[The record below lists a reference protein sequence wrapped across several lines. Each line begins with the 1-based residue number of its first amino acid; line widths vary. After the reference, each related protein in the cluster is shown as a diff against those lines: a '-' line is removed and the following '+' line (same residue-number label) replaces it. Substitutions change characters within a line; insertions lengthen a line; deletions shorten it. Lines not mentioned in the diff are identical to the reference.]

1 MGKHR
6 ILVVE
11 DNLLVSAAV
20 KDILVEDGFEAVCA
34 ESAKEAAAALA
45 KDQFNL
51 VILDMMLPDANGRDL
66 LPIWQK
72 DYPSMLI
79 VMMTAHGDV
88 PTAVDCLRLGA
99 HDFLTKPVEQPLLLK
114 TVHNALKHLT
124 MARKVDTLTELNK
137 REVQTRQMGDVIANS
152 QAMRKTLDMLRLVT
166 ASDFSCILIKGESG
180 TGKGLLARTIHKMG
194 GRANKPFVEVNCS
207 ALPANLIE
215 SELFGHKKGAFTDAK
230 EDKVGLFELA
240 DTGTI
245 FLDEIGDMDISLQ
258 AKLLKAMEEQKFRR
272 IGGTADISV
281 NVAIIAA
288 TNQNVEQRVKEG
300 KFRLDLYYR
309 LNVIPIEISP
319 LRDRPEDIQALS
331 DHFLKFFSRKFGKSL
346 KGFGPVAMQALLS
359 YSWPGNVREFR
370 NVVERGC
377 ILTSGETIDNP
388 EILFPFSS
396 SSLGTHS
403 QSPAKPLA
411 PPAAAADSAPL
422 AAPAQVQPSFA
433 ATAPAVQTGPVALDE
448 TNFPVMPLA
457 KAEELAIRAA
467 LREAKGNRNK
477 AASILGLHRTTL
489 YKKIDDYKISIQQ
502 EPAE

>member
-20 KDILVEDGFEAVCA
+20 KDILVEDGFDAVCA
-34 ESAKEAAAALA
+34 ESSKEAAAALA

-66 LPIWQK
+66 LPVWQK
-72 DYPSMLI
+72 SFPEMLI

-99 HDFLTKPVEQPLLLK
+99 HDFLTKPVEKPLLLK

-124 MARKVDTLTELNK
+124 MAKKVDALTELNK
-137 REVQTRQMGDVIANS
+137 REVQTRQSGDVVANS
-152 QAMRKTLDMLRLVT
+152 ASMRKTLEMLRLV
-166 ASDFSCILIKGESG
+166 AGSDFSCMLIKGESG
-180 TGKGLLARTIHKMG
+180 TGKGLLARTVHKMG
-194 GRANKPFVEVNCS
+194 GRAGKPFVEVNCS

-272 IGGTADISV
+272 IGGTSDISV

-319 LRDRPEDIQALS
+319 LRERPEDIQALS
-331 DHFLKFFSRKFGKSL
+331 EHFLKFFSRKFGKSL
-346 KGFGPVAMQALLS
+346 KGFGPAAMQALLS

-377 ILTSGETIDNP
+377 ILTSGEIIDNP
-388 EILFPFSS
+388 EILFPYSS
-396 SSLGTHS
+396 SSLGVHS
-403 QSPAKPLA
+403 PSPVVAA
-411 PPAAAADSAPL
+411 PAAPQAAAPL
-422 AAPAQVQPSFA
+422 AA
-433 ATAPAVQTGPVALDE
+433 APAAPAAAVLAPAAPSSFDGE
-448 TNFPVMPLA
+448 SFPVMTLA

-489 YKKIDDYKISIQQ
+489 YKKIEDYKIAVQQ
-502 EPAE
+502 ESAE